1 MSKPKDSIN
10 EYLVGNVNQ
19 LLKKVNLE
27 TIQPEDFINLTVT
40 NTEEIFTITVVC
52 KSKLL
57 VLTLDETS
65 KKLTGGGK
73 HLRGYYYG
81 L

>member
-19 LLKKVNLE
+19 LLKKLNLE

-57 VLTLDETS
+57 VLALDETS
-65 KKLTGGGK
+65 KKLTGGWK
-73 HLRGYYYG
+73 HI
-81 L
+81 

>member
-1 MSKPKDSIN
+1 MSKPKDSMN
-10 EYLVGNVNQ
+10 EYLIGNVNQ
-19 LLKKVNLE
+19 LLKKLNLE

-57 VLTLDETS
+57 VLALDETS
-65 KKLTGGGK
+65 KKLTGGWK
-73 HLRGYYYG
+73 HI
-81 L
+81 

>member
-19 LLKKVNLE
+19 LLKKLNLE
-27 TIQPEDFINLTVT
+27 TIQPEEFINLTVT

-57 VLTLDETS
+57 VLALDETS
-65 KKLTGGGK
+65 KKLTGGWK
-73 HLRGYYYG
+73 HI
-81 L
+81 

>member
-1 MSKPKDSIN
+1 MSKPKDSMN
-10 EYLVGNVNQ
+10 EYLIGNVNQ
-19 LLKKVNLE
+19 LLKKLNLE

-57 VLTLDETS
+57 VLALDDNN
-65 KKLTGGGK
+65 KKLTGGWK
-73 HLRGYYYG
+73 HI
-81 L
+81 

>member
-10 EYLVGNVNQ
+10 EYLIGNVNQ
-19 LLKKVNLE
+19 LLKKLNLE

-57 VLTLDETS
+57 VLALDDNN
-65 KKLTGGGK
+65 KKLTGGWK
-73 HLRGYYYG
+73 HI
-81 L
+81 